1 MRGSDASFRMTR
13 LVVAEPCHVMS
24 CNVMP
29 YVDKS
34 ATAGLA
40 RELALLE
47 ADVSLRL
54 TAASPRV
61 RAAQEKRRNA

>member
-1 MRGSDASFRMTR
+1 
-13 LVVAEPCHVMS
+13 
-24 CNVMP
+24 MP

-40 RELALLE
+40 MELALLE